1 MELCAI
7 DDVVCKQG
15 FICRKLEGDDE
26 DKCKANV
33 EKAVDICSRDNLSEL
48 EKRICTN
55 WMSYHPLVEDYCINN
70 ENEGTDLWDAMCSLQ
85 GLAGTGRGNMRSIR
99 PIGQV
104 NAAGGMDG
112 DMGQEI
118 DQMMATQ
125 GIIDSNVNMDVDTAA
140 ELTSAGAMVGVSQ
153 LEDMNVLDG
162 DNLVAFSGTETY
174 FGSMY

>member
-7 DDVVCKQG
+7 DDVVCKQTL
-15 FICRKLEGDDE
+15 FCQSAKDVET
-26 DKCKANV
+26 CKANV
-33 EKAVDICSRDNLSEL
+33 EKAMDICKSGDLSEL
-48 EKRICTN
+48 EKRICTTFHN
-55 WMSYHPLVEDYCINN
+55 YDPLLKDYCNTDKD
-70 ENEGTDLWDAMCSLQ
+70 TDLWNAVCSLQ
-85 GLAGTGRGNMRSIR
+85 GLAGTGRGNMANIR

-112 DMGQEI
+112 GDMGQEI

-125 GIIDSNVNMDVDTAA
+125 EIINPNMNMDVDTAA

>member
-7 DDVVCKQG
+7 DNVVCKQTL
-15 FICRKLEGDDE
+15 FCQSAE
-26 DKCKANV
+26 DVETCKANV
-33 EKAVDICSRDNLSEL
+33 VKAVDLCSSDDLSEL
-48 EKRICTN
+48 EKRVCAVFHN
-55 WMSYHPLVEDYCINN
+55 YHPLVEDYCNTDK
-70 ENEGTDLWDAMCSLQ
+70 GTDLWNAVCSLQ
-85 GLAGTGRGNMRSIR
+85 GLAGMGPGDMRNIR

-112 DMGQEI
+112 DMGQKI
-118 DQMMATQ
+118 DQAMATQ
-125 GIIDSNVNMDVDTAA
+125 AIIAPNEDMDVGTAA
-140 ELTSAGAMVGVSQ
+140 DLTSAAGAMVGVSR

>member
-7 DDVVCKQG
+7 DDVVCKQTL
-15 FICRKLEGDDE
+15 FCQSAKDVET
-26 DKCKANV
+26 CKANV
-33 EKAVDICSRDNLSEL
+33 EKAMDICSGDLSEL
-48 EKRICTN
+48 EKRVCAVFHN
-55 WMSYHPLVEDYCINN
+55 YHPLVEDYCNTDKD
-70 ENEGTDLWDAMCSLQ
+70 TDLWDAMCSLQ

>member
-7 DDVVCKQG
+7 DDVVCKQNI
-15 FICRKLEGDDE
+15 FCRSAE
-26 DKCKANV
+26 DVETCKANV
-33 EKAVDICSRDNLSEL
+33 EKAMDICSRDNLSEL
-48 EKRICTN
+48 EKRVCAVFHN
-55 WMSYHPLVEDYCINN
+55 YHPLDKDYCNTDK
-70 ENEGTDLWDAMCSLQ
+70 GTDLWNAMCSLQ
-85 GLAGTGRGNMRSIR
+85 GLAGMGSGDMRNIR

-104 NAAGGMDG
+104 NAGGMDG

-118 DQMMATQ
+118 DQTMATQ
-125 GIIDSNVNMDVDTAA
+125 GIIDPNVNMDVGTAA